1 MKAYKGFN
9 KDMTCRGFQFEEG
22 KTYEEKEAILC
33 KSGFHACANPL
44 DVFNY
49 YPPGASVYH
58 EVELD
63 DVSEE
68 KKEDTKICGRKI
80 KIGKQ
85 LGLNDMISD
94 SIEISMQMHEKNVG
108 DSHAVTAGDYRPAA
122 TSGYSSSAA
131 TSGYFSPAAT
141 SGNSSPSAT
150 SGYSSPAATSGYSSH
165 AATSGDSSPA
175 ATSGDSSPAATS
187 GDSSPAATSGY
198 SSSAATSGDSSPAA
212 TSGDY
217 SCAVTSGDS
226 SHAVTSGD
234 SSHAVTSGDSSIAA
248 AIGRNSKAKSTIGNW
263 IVLAEYGEWDGKTY
277 PVLCVK
283 CGKIDGVSLKPDTWY
298 QLKNGEF
305 VEV

>member
-9 KDMTCRGFQFEEG
+9 KDMTCRGFKFEEG
-22 KTYEEKEAILC
+22 KTYEESEAILC
-33 KSGFHACANPL
+33 KRGFHACTNPI
-44 DVFNY
+44 DVFTY
-49 YPPGASVYH
+49 YPPATSVYH

-68 KKEDTKICGRKI
+68 KEKDTKICGRKI

-150 SGYSSPAATSGYSSH
+150 SGYSSPAATSGYSS
-165 AATSGDSSPA
+165 PA
-175 ATSGDSSPAATS
+175 ATSGDSSHAATS

-198 SSSAATSGDSSPAA
+198 SSHAATSGDSSPAA

-226 SHAVTSGD
+226 SHAATSGD

>member
-22 KTYEEKEAILC
+22 KTYEEKEAKLC
-33 KSGFHACANPL
+33 KRGFHACANPL

-49 YPPGASVYH
+49 YPPGESVYH

-68 KKEDTKICGRKI
+68 KEKDTKICGRKI

-108 DSHAVTAGDYRPAA
+108 DSHAA
-122 TSGYSSSAA
+122 TSGD
-131 TSGYFSPAAT
+131 
-141 SGNSSPSAT
+141 
-150 SGYSSPAATSGYSSH
+150 SSPAATSGDSSH

-175 ATSGDSSPAATS
+175 ATSGDSSHAATS

-212 TSGDY
+212 TSGDH

-263 IVLAEYGEWDGKTY
+263 IVLAEYGEWNGKTY

>member
-33 KSGFHACANPL
+33 KRRFHACANPL

-49 YPPGASVYH
+49 YPPGESVYH

-68 KKEDTKICGRKI
+68 KEKDTKICGRKI

-122 TSGYSSSAA
+122 TSGYSS
-131 TSGYFSPAAT
+131 
-141 SGNSSPSAT
+141 
-150 SGYSSPAATSGYSSH
+150 H

-175 ATSGDSSPAATS
+175 ATSGDSSH
-187 GDSSPAATSGY
+187 
-198 SSSAATSGDSSPAA
+198 AA

-217 SCAVTSGDS
+217 SC
-226 SHAVTSGD
+226 AVTSGD

-263 IVLAEYGEWDGKTY
+263 IVLAEYGEWNGKTY